1 MKTKNLLKA
10 SLASLGSLAAVTAIA
25 ALPSV
30 ALAGPGLTLDAGKV
44 NVTATAEI
52 NMSKDLVGKPFSLA
66 PDISYGVSDDL
77 TVMLVHS
84 TFLTTGFRGAAGG
97 GLCLAAQED
106 GCVSIY
112 NNVGVEALYGV
123 KTGPASLALNA
134 GVHALNLDAS
144 FYSAKLGAKFRY
156 TAGKMVVLTSPSVL
170 VAVTER
176 DPDAPKPQNKDSL
189 WVPVAVSYKATP
201 EVAVGAATGIKGP
214 LDGFGDNWTT
224 SLGFFGTYAMSKT
237 AAVGASWTFGKMIGG
252 LPEAALG
259 ADFRAVQLWFSY
271 TL

>member
-1 MKTKNLLKA
+1 MKTKNLLPT
-10 SLASLGSLAAVTAIA
+10 SLTSLKSLAAFTALT

-66 PDISYGVSDDL
+66 PDVSYGVSNEL

-84 TFLTTGFRGAAGG
+84 TFLTTGFRGSSGG
-97 GLCLAAQED
+97 GLCPAAEED
-106 GCVSIY
+106 GCIAGY

-123 KTGPASLALNA
+123 KTGPASLAINA

-144 FYSAKLGAKFRY
+144 FFSAKLGAKFRY
-156 TAGKMVVLTSPSVL
+156 TAGKVVIMTSPSIL